1 MPYIPEQIHFCSVTE
16 KKKKNV
22 KNVLIFYLL
31 NAKVN
36 HNCMRRYL
44 IFVLILLGLAKIYY
58 SPVKLSNLF

>member
-1 MPYIPEQIHFCSVTE
+1 MPYIPEQIHFCSVNG

-31 NAKVN
+31 NAKLN

-44 IFVLILLGLAKIYY
+44 IFVLISLALAKIYY
-58 SPVKLSNLF
+58 SPVKLSNFF